1 MNKSLSKQEQLH
13 LLWFRITGAIILV
26 MSFLICQMDG
36 SFVYCVPQ
44 HMRPIRILVL
54 YLLIW
59 FIAYFFALERIRKIQ
74 TSDNHTMNLIWIF
87 FVGLVIR
94 ILFFPPHAIQDTD
107 FFRYFWDGQAVVQG
121 ANPYSL
127 SPQEAYLL
135 PEKPAINGNSEM
147 MDTFKY
153 ISFPDVKTIYP
164 PLAQYLFAFSQFL
177 TPWSAWGWK
186 WMIFLADGLIIWILM
201 TLLGHLKIR
210 KEWIALYAWSPLILK
225 EFLNNLHLDI
235 FALLFLCLMI
245 YGLVRK
251 WTVFPFIVLA
261 CAVLV
266 KWFALILLPLL
277 IRATWTTP
285 KRAVLNIGL
294 FLGVIV
300 LLYMPF
306 ASSGKS
312 LWEGLITFSLHWKVN
327 AGLFNLVSFL
337 FQSLSFSE
345 DLVRLL
351 SRFTIALIFVVISI
365 FVMRW
370 FWNRRDVL
378 SFCQSALILTASLFF
393 LIPTG
398 NPWYYSWTFPF
409 LLFFPVRALILFSG
423 LVLLYYLDFYLM
435 YQNQR
440 DLFEWVRLA
449 EYGIFFI
456 VFGVE
461 LRSPVCGR
469 TPRAF
474 SLGEGLPPIK
484 P

>member
-1 MNKSLSKQEQLH
+1 MNKNLSKQEQRH
-13 LLWFRITGAIILV
+13 LLWFRVTGAIIIL
-26 MSFLICQMDG
+26 MSFLICRMDG
-36 SFVYCVPQ
+36 SFIYCVPQ

-59 FIAYFFALERIRKIQ
+59 FSAYFFALERVRKIQ

-94 ILFFPPHAIQDTD
+94 ILFFAPPAIQETD
-107 FFRYFWDGQAVVQG
+107 FFRYFWDGQAIIQG
-121 ANPYSL
+121 ANPYRL

-135 PEKPAINGNSEM
+135 PEKPALHGTSEM
-147 MDTFKY
+147 TDTFKY

-164 PLAQYLFAFSQFL
+164 PLAQYFFAFSQLL

-186 WMIFLADGLIIWILM
+186 WMIFVADGLIIWILM
-201 TLLGHLKIR
+201 TLLGHWEIR

-245 YGLVRK
+245 YGLIKK
-251 WTVFPFIVLA
+251 WTTFSFVALA
-261 CAVLV
+261 CAVMV

-277 IRATWTTP
+277 IRVTWKTP
-285 KRAVLNIGL
+285 KQAVFHAGL
-294 FLGVIV
+294 FLSLIV
-300 LLYMPF
+300 FLYLPF
-306 ASSGKS
+306 ASAGHS
-312 LWEGLITFSLHWKVN
+312 LWEGLITFSLKWKVN
-327 AGLFNLVSFL
+327 AGLFNLISFL
-337 FQSLSFSE
+337 FQSLSFPE
-345 DLVRLL
+345 DLVRLS
-351 SRFTIALIFVVISI
+351 SRFTIALIFALVSVL
-365 FVMRW
+365 VMRW

-393 LIPTG
+393 LIPIG

-409 LLFFPVRALILFSG
+409 LMFFPVRALILFSG
-423 LVLLYYLDFYLM
+423 LVLLYYLDFYFM

-440 DLFEWVRLA
+440 DLFEWVRWG

-456 VFGVE
+456 VLGVE
-461 LRSPVCGR
+461 LWVKNRQWPLLSR
-469 TPRAF
+469 FTTRAV
-474 SLGEGLPPIK
+474 SLERR
-484 P
+484 